1 MNGGDSY
8 NLLDFVDS
16 VLAILESLF
25 CSLTAKAENYIT
37 W

>member
-8 NLLDFVDS
+8 NLLDSVDS

-25 CSLTAKAENYIT
+25 CSMTAKAENNIT

>member
-1 MNGGDSY
+1 MNGGDYY

-25 CSLTAKAENYIT
+25 CSMTVKAENDIA